1 MKKCSLKLIHIF
13 LISVTFELSA
23 QEYTAPKLKQDN
35 VGNQNASARV
45 SAITEPINQFK
56 APEIIPPSP
65 DVSSLGKFGEIPVS
79 LYSGIPSIDVPIYTI
94 NAKNINVPVGISYHA
109 GGIRVEEMAS
119 QVGLGFALQAGGTI
133 FRTVMGRAD
142 DKVGGFLYKNTPYS
156 PEYLQNLHSTVPNS
170 SYAVV
175 NPAVSNPI
183 RNKWDVYDALL
194 KYYDSQPD
202 IYQYSFLGRSGKFTI
217 DRNNRTVG
225 IPIPY
230 VPLKITIQYDA
241 SNQENE
247 SGTTVENPPSSNPY
261 YGTMIGFTVVD
272 ENGTKYIFNDKDQT
286 QIINID
292 PRRPTTYQS
301 FYSAWQLTK
310 IIPQSG
316 SIIDFT
322 YDNYTQNYR
331 RWVAQDRKIKDIYSC
346 PTIIGSNG
354 LAVDDNFI
362 QRTQTQTRIFG
373 KRIKEIKWDNGKVVF
388 TPEVN
393 NRQDILDKALSQI
406 SVYDIND
413 NKVKEM
419 KLYHSYFNEF
429 TDDEYTFFNTA
440 NSIYSQPNLGRLR
453 LDSLQQVLGS
463 ANFPPYV
470 FKYEAGDLPHRYSTQ
485 VDHWGY
491 YNGASTNTSLHPKVF
506 VGNQIIGNANRHT
519 NINYSKIGTL
529 KEIKYPTGGRTE
541 FTFESHD
548 TWAKDWEVGA
558 GYREAPLAGNSD
570 VIYHT
575 ISTGTYIKYINNFPH
590 PNQQTITVP
599 TNGRS
604 FKMSSIINNDY
615 IDLVRLYIYQGSTMI
630 SNVPLEV
637 GREFFL
643 QGGNYQVFF
652 AIADIGMG
660 NVPLTSSIQTNLS
673 GSVIV
678 GETTNN
684 FHNKPVGGLRITK
697 ITDYTSNG
705 IASTKQF
712 SYRQENNAAQSSGRL
727 IQTPQ
732 YAYIKAE
739 QKISYRN
746 DQATNSYIPDIVFT
760 CDDVYL
766 TASSTAPLTQT
777 KGAYIGYDYVE
788 VLQDQNGTNG
798 KTAHSF
804 TSPVNYP
811 DVVDVTYPFAP
822 NTDFDWKRGYE
833 RQIKQYRKK
842 SDNTYTLTK
851 VITNVENVESV
862 YTNQLA
868 IIPSCDL
875 YGIRFNALNQ
885 PVLGCFHPNFKSYT
899 ISSGW
904 MNTKSTTETIYNS
917 VD

>member
-1 MKKCSLKLIHIF
+1 MKKKHLILVLLF
-13 LISVTFELSA
+13 LIIVTFGLSA
-23 QEYTAPKLKQDN
+23 QQYTAPKLKQN
-35 VGNQNASARV
+35 NAGNQKASARV
-45 SAITEPINQFK
+45 SAITDPINQFK

-65 DVSSLGKFGEIPVS
+65 DVSSLGKFGEIPVG

-94 NAKNINVPVGISYHA
+94 SAKNINVPIGISYHA
-109 GGIRVEEMAS
+109 GGIRVEEIAS
-119 QVGLGFALQAGGTI
+119 QIGLGFALQAGGTI
-133 FRTVMGRAD
+133 TRTVLGRAD

-261 YGTMIGFTVVD
+261 YGTMIGFTIID

-310 IIPQSG
+310 VIPESG

-322 YDNYTQNYR
+322 YDNYGQYYR

-346 PTIIGSNG
+346 PTITDSYG

-362 QRTQTQTRIFG
+362 QRTQTQTSIVG

-406 SVYDIND
+406 SVYDINN

-453 LDSLQQVLGS
+453 LDSLQQVSGS
-463 ANFPPYV
+463 VNFPPYV
-470 FKYEAGDLPHRYSTQ
+470 FKYESGDLPHRYSTQ

-491 YNGASTNTSLHPKVF
+491 YNGANTNTSLHPKVF

-541 FTFESHD
+541 FIFESHD

-558 GYREAPLAGNSD
+558 GYREAPLAGNND

-575 ISTGTYIKYINNFPH
+575 ISTGNYIKYINNFPH

-604 FKMSSIINNDY
+604 FKISSIVNNDN
-615 IDLVRLYIYQGSTMI
+615 IDLVRLYIYQSTTMI
-630 SNVPLEV
+630 INVPLEA
-637 GREFFL
+637 GSEFFL
-643 QGGNYQVFF
+643 QGGNYQVFL
-652 AIADIGMG
+652 AIADIGTG

-673 GSVIV
+673 GSEIV
-678 GETTNN
+678 GATTNN
-684 FHNKPVGGLRITK
+684 FYNKPVGGLRVFK
-697 ITDYTSNG
+697 IIDYTSNNG

-712 SYRQENNAAQSSGRL
+712 SYRQESNSSQSSGRL
-727 IQTPQ
+727 IQTPL
-732 YAYIKAE
+732 YAYKKTE
-739 QKISYRN
+739 EKLSYSLVSGSSVPN
-746 DQATNSYIPDIVFT
+746 ILYT
-760 CDDVYL
+760 CDDIYL
-766 TASSTAPLTQT
+766 TATSTAPLTQT

-788 VLQDQNGTNG
+788 VFQDQDGANG
-798 KTAHSF
+798 KVAHYF
-804 TSPVNYP
+804 TSPIDYP
-811 DVVDVTYPFAP
+811 DEVDISYPFAP

-833 RQIKQYRKK
+833 RQVKQYKKK
-842 SDNTYTLTK
+842 SNGIYSLTK
-851 VITNVENVESV
+851 VITNIENIEPV

-868 IIPSCDL
+868 IIPSCDF
-875 YGIRFNALNQ
+875 YGVRYRFENDYTF
-885 PVLGCFHPNFKSYT
+885 GCKYPNFKSYT

-904 MNTKSTTETIYNS
+904 MNTKQTTETTYNS
-917 VD
+917 AD